1 MTNGGASLVI
11 GHWSLAVTDRPVR
24 TTEFLAP
31 CIPALLERPAAKGQR
46 RTANGSSEFS
56 SIISRPIMICSNC
69 AAEMPDVSVYCP
81 ACGSS
86 VNPESDA
93 LRASDLKD
101 QLLGALA
108 YVAVVPAIVLL
119 LIPAL
124 RQRLFVRFH
133 AWQSLLFTAAAC
145 VFTAI
150 LRLLFL
156 LFSVLPFGG
165 SLVAWLLIG
174 VGSLAVTIL
183 WAALLTKAAL
193 GDRYEIPAIGD
204 WAARLAR

>member
-1 MTNGGASLVI
+1 M
-11 GHWSLAVTDRPVR
+11 P
-24 TTEFLAP
+24 E
-31 CIPALLERPAAKGQR
+31 
-46 RTANGSSEFS
+46 
-56 SIISRPIMICSNC
+56 IS
-69 AAEMPDVSVYCP
+69 AYCP

-86 VNPESDA
+86 VNAESDPF
-93 LRASDLKD
+93 LSSDITD

-108 YVAVVPAIVLL
+108 YVAIVPAIVLL
-119 LIPAL
+119 LVPAL

-133 AWQSLLFTAAAC
+133 AWQSLMFTAAAC
-145 VFTAI
+145 VFAVI
-150 LRLLFL
+150 IRLLFL

-183 WAALLTKAAL
+183 WAALLMKAAL
-193 GDRYEIPAIGD
+193 GDRYELPVIGD